1 MANGYSFTWSKAF
14 KHWRVVRKHRK
25 YVRQYCFKAK
35 LYRQGLMHDL
45 SKYSP
50 VEFIESVKYFTGTHS
65 PIDECK
71 KVNGYSA
78 AWMHHKSHNK
88 HHHEYWTDNYDKGT
102 TCIKMPWK
110 YALECFCDYLGAGR
124 AYGNG
129 VEDIDGEVKWWR
141 SKRLVAKMHEDTIY
155 LLDCLFVLYQHHGA
169 SFLREKWM
177 LKILER
183 AYSTKCSYATY
194 QQMLGY
200 KTSRLMCCD
209 TFETDIYWDKIGR
222 PKDERYYF
230 GSSTIKF

>member
-1 MANGYSFTWSKAF
+1 MANEYSFTWSKAF

-50 VEFIESVKYFTGTHS
+50 AEFIESVRYFTGTHS

-71 KVNGYSA
+71 KVNGYSV
-78 AWMHHKSHNK
+78 AWMHHKAHNK
-88 HHHEYWTDNYDKGT
+88 HHREYWTDNYDKGT
-102 TCIKMPWK
+102 TCVKMPWK

-129 VEDIDGEVKWWR
+129 VEDVDGEVKWWHDNR
-141 SKRLVAKMHEDTIY
+141 IRMKMHEDTAY
-155 LLDCLFVLYQHHGA
+155 LLDCFFLLCQYYGSEFLSWRFVLQ
-169 SFLREKWM
+169 S
-177 LKILER
+177 LKDAYNCDSEVPQWLGHISALCMDISMSELE
-183 AYSTKCSYATY
+183 
-194 QQMLGY
+194 L
-200 KTSRLMCCD
+200 L
-209 TFETDIYWDKIGR
+209 WDKIGR

-230 GSSTIKF
+230 GPSNVKF